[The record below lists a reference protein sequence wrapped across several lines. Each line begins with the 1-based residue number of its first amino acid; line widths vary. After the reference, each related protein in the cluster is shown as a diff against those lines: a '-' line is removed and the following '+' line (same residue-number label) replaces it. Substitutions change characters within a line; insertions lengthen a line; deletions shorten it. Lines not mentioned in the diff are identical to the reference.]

1 MEEGNTVH
9 SKAVQFLRTMG
20 ILDGLSLLILLG
32 VAMPLK
38 YVWDLPL
45 AVTIMGSLHGAIF
58 MLYLASITW
67 AQLRMQWPIVY
78 SIVAVLVAFIPFGNF
93 LFDRYIKR
101 AEARYRP
108 QPFKQIWLLYGAI
121 FFTFLDLFAQLPVMS
136 TFALSLG
143 ASTMIAGLVVGMYS
157 FTNMFGNMASG
168 ILTDRVG
175 AKRIAIIGL
184 MLTVLSLCAYTV
196 IDSPTTLLVLRAC
209 HGFVAGLIT
218 PAAFTLVANQTA
230 QQTQGSQSALTGAFV
245 GIAAILGPA
254 YSGIVATRT
263 SVPFVLMTVA
273 IIGAVVVVALIFFQ
287 LTVKKKSQTTQQT
300 FSWNTRAIRAFMAA
314 FLLMMSQ
321 GALAYLLPI
330 RIELLGYES
339 RLSGTLM
346 SMFGIVAVLLF
357 VLPTRYVFD
366 KWSAK
371 WLMVLG
377 IAFIGISQFFISIT
391 TSQVFLYA
399 ILALYGVGFA
409 LLFPAM
415 NRMLIEGT
423 TEQTR
428 GRAYGYFYAFFSL
441 GTVVGSSGLALLPL
455 SLTGQFYVIAGVLL
469 IASCLLSVT
478 RDRDM
483 L

>member
-1 MEEGNTVH
+1 MEEGNVLH
-9 SKAVQFLRTMG
+9 SKAVTFLRTMG

-32 VAMPLK
+32 IAMPLK
-38 YVWDLPL
+38 YFAGMPL
-45 AVTIMGSLHGAIF
+45 AVTIVGSLHGVIF
-58 MLYLASITW
+58 IVYIASIAWT
-67 AQLRMQWPIVY
+67 QLRLQWPIVY
-78 SIVAVLVAFIPFGNF
+78 SIVAVLVAFIPLGNF
-93 LFDRYIKR
+93 VLDRYIKR
-101 AEARYRP
+101 AAQRYKP

-143 ASTMIAGLVVGMYS
+143 ASTMVAGLVVGMYS
-157 FTNMFGNMASG
+157 FTNMFGNMTSG
-168 ILTDRVG
+168 IFTDRLG
-175 AKRIAIIGL
+175 AKRITIVG
-184 MLTVLSLCAYTV
+184 LSLTALSLAAYQW
-196 IDSPTTLLVLRAC
+196 IDSETTLLLLRAV

-230 QQTQGSQSALTGAFV
+230 RQTQGSQSALTGAFV

-263 SVPFVLMTVA
+263 SVPFVLGT
-273 IIGAVVVVALIFFQ
+273 VALIGAIVAISLLF
-287 LTVKKKSQTTQQT
+287 LRVASNKQQAKEQEI
-300 FSWNTRAIRAFMAA
+300 FKWNGGVLRAFMAA

-357 VLPTRYVFD
+357 VLPTRYLFD
-366 KWSAK
+366 RVQAK
-371 WLMVLG
+371 WLMVAGL
-377 IAFIGISQFFISIT
+377 ACIGVSQVLISMT
-391 TSQVFLYA
+391 TSQALLYA
-399 ILALYGVGFA
+399 VLALYGVGFA

-415 NRMLIEGT
+415 NRMLVEAT
-423 TEQTR
+423 TTRTR

-441 GTVVGSSGLALLPL
+441 GTVTGSSGLALLPL
-455 SLTGQFYVIAGVLL
+455 SLSAQFYVIAIVLIGASL
-469 IASCLLSVT
+469 VIAAT
-478 RDRDM
+478 REPDM

>member
-1 MEEGNTVH
+1 MEEGNVLH
-9 SKAVQFLRTMG
+9 SKAVTFLRTMG

-32 VAMPLK
+32 IAMPLK
-38 YVWDLPL
+38 YFAGMPL
-45 AVTIMGSLHGAIF
+45 AVTIMGSLHGVIF
-58 MLYLASITW
+58 IVYIASIAW
-67 AQLRMQWPIVY
+67 AQLRFQWPIVY
-78 SIVAVLVAFIPFGNF
+78 SIIAVLVAFIPLGNF
-93 LFDRYIKR
+93 AFDRYIKR
-101 AEARYRP
+101 AAQRYQP
-108 QPFKQIWLLYGAI
+108 QPFKQLWLLYGAI

-143 ASTMIAGLVVGMYS
+143 ASTMVAGLVVGMYS
-157 FTNMFGNMASG
+157 FTNMFGNMTAG
-168 ILTDRVG
+168 IFTDRLG
-175 AKRIAIIGL
+175 AKQITIVG
-184 MLTVLSLCAYTV
+184 LSLTTLSLAAYQW
-196 IDSPTTLLVLRAC
+196 IDSEATLILLRAV

-230 QQTQGSQSALTGAFV
+230 RQTQGSQSALTGAFV

-263 SVPFVLMTVA
+263 SVPFVLGT
-273 IIGAVVVVALIFFQ
+273 VALIGAIVAISLLF
-287 LTVKKKSQTTQQT
+287 LRVASNKQQAKEQEI
-300 FSWNTRAIRAFMAA
+300 FKWNGGVLRAFMAA

-357 VLPTRYVFD
+357 VLPTRYLFD
-366 KWSAK
+366 RVQAK
-371 WLMVLG
+371 WLMVAGL
-377 IAFIGISQFFISIT
+377 ACIGVSQALISMT
-391 TSQVFLYA
+391 TSQALLYA
-399 ILALYGVGFA
+399 VLALYGVGFA

-415 NRMLIEGT
+415 NRMLVEAT
-423 TEQTR
+423 TTQTR

-441 GTVVGSSGLALLPL
+441 GTVTGSSGLALLPL
-455 SLTGQFYVIAGVLL
+455 SLSAQFYVIAIVLIGASL
-469 IASCLLSVT
+469 VIAAT
-478 RDRDM
+478 REPDM

>member
-1 MEEGNTVH
+1 MEEGNVLH
-9 SKAVQFLRTMG
+9 SKAVTFLRTMG

-32 VAMPLK
+32 IAMPLK
-38 YVWDLPL
+38 YFAGLPL
-45 AVTIMGSLHGAIF
+45 AVTIMGSLHGVIF
-58 MLYLASITW
+58 IVYIASIAW
-67 AQLRMQWPIVY
+67 AQLRLQWPIVY
-78 SIVAVLVAFIPFGNF
+78 SIVAVLVAFIPLGNF
-93 LFDRYIKR
+93 VFDCYIKR
-101 AEARYRP
+101 AAQRYKP

-143 ASTMIAGLVVGMYS
+143 ASTMVAGLVVGMYS
-157 FTNMFGNMASG
+157 FTNMFGNMTSG
-168 ILTDRVG
+168 IFTDRLG
-175 AKRIAIIGL
+175 AKRITIVG
-184 MLTVLSLCAYTV
+184 LSLTTISLVAYQW
-196 IDSPTTLLVLRAC
+196 IDSEATLLVLRAV

-230 QQTQGSQSALTGAFV
+230 RQTQGSQSALTGAFV

-263 SVPFVLMTVA
+263 SVPFVLGT
-273 IIGAVVVVALIFFQ
+273 VALIGAIVAISLLF
-287 LTVKKKSQTTQQT
+287 LRVTSKKQQAKEQEV
-300 FSWNTRAIRAFMAA
+300 FKWNGGVLRAFIAA

-357 VLPTRYVFD
+357 VLPTRYLFD
-366 KWSAK
+366 RLQAK
-371 WLMVLG
+371 WLMVAGL
-377 IAFIGISQFFISIT
+377 ACIGVSQALISIT
-391 TSQVFLYA
+391 DSQMFLYA
-399 ILALYGVGFA
+399 VLALYGVGFA

-415 NRMLIEGT
+415 NRMLVEAT
-423 TEQTR
+423 TTQTR

-455 SLTGQFYVIAGVLL
+455 TLSAQFYVIAIVLIGASL
-469 IASCLLSVT
+469 VIAAT
-478 RDRDM
+478 REPDM

>member
-1 MEEGNTVH
+1 MEEGNVLH
-9 SKAVQFLRTMG
+9 SKAVTFLRTMG

-32 VAMPLK
+32 IAMPLK
-38 YVWDLPL
+38 YFAGLPL
-45 AVTIMGSLHGAIF
+45 AVTIMGSLHGVIF
-58 MLYLASITW
+58 IVYIASIAW
-67 AQLRMQWPIVY
+67 AQLRLQWPIVY
-78 SIVAVLVAFIPFGNF
+78 SIVAVLVAFIPLGNF
-93 LFDRYIKR
+93 VLDRYIKR
-101 AEARYRP
+101 AAQRYKP

-143 ASTMIAGLVVGMYS
+143 ASTMVAGLVVGMYS
-157 FTNMFGNMASG
+157 FTNMFGNMTSG
-168 ILTDRVG
+168 IFTDRLG
-175 AKRIAIIGL
+175 AKRITIVG
-184 MLTVLSLCAYTV
+184 LSLTAISLVAYQW
-196 IDSPTTLLVLRAC
+196 IDSEATLLVLRAV

-230 QQTQGSQSALTGAFV
+230 RQTQGSQSALTGAFV

-263 SVPFVLMTVA
+263 SVPFVLGT
-273 IIGAVVVVALIFFQ
+273 VALIGAIVAISLLF
-287 LTVKKKSQTTQQT
+287 LRVTSKKQQAKEQEV
-300 FSWNTRAIRAFMAA
+300 FKWNGGVLRAFMAA

-346 SMFGIVAVLLF
+346 SMFGIVVVLLF
-357 VLPTRYVFD
+357 VLPTRYLFD
-366 KWSAK
+366 RLQAK
-371 WLMVLG
+371 WLMVAGL
-377 IAFIGISQFFISIT
+377 ACIGVSQALISIT
-391 TSQVFLYA
+391 DSQMFLYA
-399 ILALYGVGFA
+399 VLALYGVGFA

-415 NRMLIEGT
+415 NRMLVEAT
-423 TEQTR
+423 TTQTR

-455 SLTGQFYVIAGVLL
+455 TLSAQFYVIAIVLIGASL
-469 IASCLLSVT
+469 VIAAT
-478 RDRDM
+478 REPDM

>member
-1 MEEGNTVH
+1 
-9 SKAVQFLRTMG
+9 
-20 ILDGLSLLILLG
+20 
-32 VAMPLK
+32 
-38 YVWDLPL
+38 
-45 AVTIMGSLHGAIF
+45 
-58 MLYLASITW
+58 
-67 AQLRMQWPIVY
+67 
-78 SIVAVLVAFIPFGNF
+78 
-93 LFDRYIKR
+93 
-101 AEARYRP
+101 
-108 QPFKQIWLLYGAI
+108 
-121 FFTFLDLFAQLPVMS
+121 
-136 TFALSLG
+136 
-143 ASTMIAGLVVGMYS
+143 
-157 FTNMFGNMASG
+157 
-168 ILTDRVG
+168 
-175 AKRIAIIGL
+175 
-184 MLTVLSLCAYTV
+184 
-196 IDSPTTLLVLRAC
+196 
-209 HGFVAGLIT
+209 
-218 PAAFTLVANQTA
+218 
-230 QQTQGSQSALTGAFV
+230 
-245 GIAAILGPA
+245 
-254 YSGIVATRT
+254 
-263 SVPFVLMTVA
+263 
-273 IIGAVVVVALIFFQ
+273 
-287 LTVKKKSQTTQQT
+287 
-300 FSWNTRAIRAFMAA
+300 MAA

-377 IAFIGISQFFISIT
+377 IAFIGVSQFFISIT
-391 TSQVFLYA
+391 TSQALLYA

>member
-1 MEEGNTVH
+1 MEEGNVLH
-9 SKAVQFLRTMG
+9 SKAVTFLRTMG

-32 VAMPLK
+32 IAMPLK
-38 YVWDLPL
+38 YFAGMPL
-45 AVTIMGSLHGAIF
+45 AVTIVGSLHGVIF
-58 MLYLASITW
+58 IVYIASIAWT
-67 AQLRMQWPIVY
+67 QLRLQWPIVY
-78 SIVAVLVAFIPFGNF
+78 SIVAVLVAFIPLGNF
-93 LFDRYIKR
+93 VLDRYIKR
-101 AEARYRP
+101 VAQRYKP

-143 ASTMIAGLVVGMYS
+143 ASTMVAGLVVGMYS
-157 FTNMFGNMASG
+157 FTNMFGNMTAG
-168 ILTDRVG
+168 IFTDRLG
-175 AKRIAIIGL
+175 AKRITIVG
-184 MLTVLSLCAYTV
+184 LSLTTLSLAAYQW
-196 IDSPTTLLVLRAC
+196 IDSETTLLLLRAV

-230 QQTQGSQSALTGAFV
+230 RQTQGSQSALTGAFV

-263 SVPFVLMTVA
+263 SVPFVLGT
-273 IIGAVVVVALIFFQ
+273 VALIGAIVAISLLF
-287 LTVKKKSQTTQQT
+287 LRVASNKQQAREQEI
-300 FSWNTRAIRAFMAA
+300 FKWNGGVLRAFMAA

-357 VLPTRYVFD
+357 VLPTRYLFD
-366 KWSAK
+366 RVQAK
-371 WLMVLG
+371 WLMVAGL
-377 IAFIGISQFFISIT
+377 ACIGVSQALISMT
-391 TSQVFLYA
+391 TSQALLYA
-399 ILALYGVGFA
+399 VLALYGVGFA

-415 NRMLIEGT
+415 NRMLVEAT
-423 TEQTR
+423 TTQTR

-441 GTVVGSSGLALLPL
+441 GTVTGSSGLALLPL
-455 SLTGQFYVIAGVLL
+455 SLSAQFYVIAIVLIGASL
-469 IASCLLSVT
+469 VIAAT
-478 RDRDM
+478 REPDM